1 MRRSVSRL
9 IPIAVLAFATTSVL
23 AAGNVRYK
31 WRDAQG
37 NLHYSDAL
45 PAEAGVYGYEVIG
58 NQGVVIKRVEPAKSP
73 EALAAAKAEAAQQR
87 RLQEEAERQRRED
100 QQLLAANP
108 TENDLIRSQQQQLAM
123 IEQNITSARVG
134 LQSQERSLADLLGR
148 AAEFERTEKP
158 IPAKL
163 NEQIGATRKLI
174 EAQHALIDRRISE
187 REAARASFATELDR
201 YRALVEKSQ

>member
-1 MRRSVSRL
+1 MRRSVPRL
-9 IPIAVLAFATTSVL
+9 IPIAILALATSFAL

-45 PAEAGVYGYEVIG
+45 PPEAGVYGYEVIG
-58 NQGVVIKRVEPAKSP
+58 NQGVVIKRVDPAKSP
-73 EALAAAKAEAAQQR
+73 EALAAAKVEAAKQR
-87 RLQEEAERQRRED
+87 RLQEESDRRTRED

-108 TENDLIRSQQQQLAM
+108 TETDLLNSQQQQSQM
-123 IEQNITSARVG
+123 IEQNINSARVG
-134 LQSQERSLADLLGR
+134 LQSQERSLAELLGR

-163 NEQIGATRKLI
+163 AQQIGETRKQI
-174 EAQHALIDRRISE
+174 EAQHALIDRRVRE
-187 REAARASFATELDR
+187 REAARASFSAEIDR
-201 YRALVEKSQ
+201 YRALIEKSQ